1 MHGII
6 RRMVRIGI
14 LAVVIAFLLAGF
26 VIWWFWGLQAVNPS
40 DSSSRYF
47 VVRVGSTVRQI
58 GTSLKKEGFINDPV
72 VFFLYLKLK
81 GVDRQIQAG
90 DYKLSASMNLEMLVD
105 ALTHGTIDIW
115 VTFPEGMRAEEYSEI
130 LKEKIPSYNSSWE
143 ERLISENGYLFP
155 DTYLIPKDAD
165 VEQTISILKD
175 TFYRKIAELELSQEA
190 PNLSEIVTIASLLE
204 REAKTNEERPII
216 SGIIKNR
223 LDAGMALQ
231 VDATLQYIKGYDLEK
246 KRWWGSVSSSDKRI
260 DSPYNTYLYPGLPPS
275 PIANPGLS
283 ALSAAINP
291 AQTDYYYYLHDGS
304 GRIHYAATLFQH
316 NENVRRYLQ

>member
-1 MHGII
+1 MG
-6 RRMVRIGI
+6 RILI
-14 LAVVIAFLLAGF
+14 LAVVAAFLLVGF
-26 VIWWFWGLQAVNPS
+26 ISWWFWGLQAINRS
-40 DSSSRYF
+40 DTSSRYF
-47 VVRVGSTVRQI
+47 VIREGSAIRQI
-58 GTSLKKEGFINDPV
+58 GTNLRKEGFIKDPV
-72 VFFLYLKLK
+72 VFFLYLKFK

-90 DYKLSASMNLEMLVD
+90 DYKLSASMSLSEVVETLS
-105 ALTHGTIDIW
+105 HGTVDVW
-115 VTFPEGMRAEEYSEI
+115 VTFPEGMRAEEYALI
-130 LKEKIPSYNSSWE
+130 LSEKIPSYNSSWE
-143 ERLISENGYLFP
+143 ERLILENGYLFP

-165 VEQTISILKD
+165 SETTVSILKD
-175 TFYRKIAELELSQEA
+175 TFYRKIAELGLNQDS
-190 PNLSEIVTIASLLE
+190 PRLSEIVIVASLIE

-283 ALSAAINP
+283 ALSAALNP

-304 GRIHYAATLFQH
+304 GRIHYATTLPEH
-316 NENVRRYLQ
+316 NENIRRYLQ